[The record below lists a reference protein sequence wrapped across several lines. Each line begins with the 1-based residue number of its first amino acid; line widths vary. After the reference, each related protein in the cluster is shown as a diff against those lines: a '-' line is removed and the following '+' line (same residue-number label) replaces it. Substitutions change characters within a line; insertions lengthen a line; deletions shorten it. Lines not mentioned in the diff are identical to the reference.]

1 MKVGYVRVSRQEQNP
16 EMQRA
21 ELEADGCEQIF
32 EERISSREERR
43 PELERALE
51 YMALGRSGQGSPIIL
66 VGGAFQ
72 HRAIDPQT
80 AHALYC
86 GRLGKSS
93 VDPDIERGVQGSSVR
108 LTKVAAACPISCGE
122 SSWTKCAPRTM
133 TSS

>member
-1 MKVGYVRVSRQEQNP
+1 MSLMSAGIRSTLIYLKLHGISKGSKGEFIEEIRSK
-16 EMQRA
+16 
-21 ELEADGCEQIF
+21 DGTTI
-32 EERISSREERR
+32 
-43 PELERALE
+43 
-51 YMALGRSGQGSPIIL
+51 ALGRSGQGSPIIL